1 MACIKNC
8 KCTQCEMLM
17 TDEPITIIKNK
28 GFNEIRHH
36 INGVKCM
43 YSGTIATTV
52 EELKTSEYLNSFI
65 YLE

>member
-8 KCTQCEMLM
+8 KCTECEMLM
-17 TDEPITIIKNK
+17 TGEPITIIKRK

-43 YSGTIATTV
+43 YSGTYATTT
-52 EELKTSEYLNSFI
+52 EELKTSELLDDLIF
-65 YLE
+65 LE